1 MVVATTVLKPVVV
14 CVSPAGKGPTALRQ
28 IALISAKIKAAVW
41 MGNVSVLRAL
51 VERTAELSCAL
62 WIVVNLANALMG
74 LAYVQKVTWVRT
86 AP

>member
-1 MVVATTVLKPVVV
+1 MVVATTVLKPVAVF
-14 CVSPAGKGPTALRQ
+14 VSPAGKGPTALRQ

-41 MGNVSVLRAL
+41 MGSASVLRVL
-51 VERTAELSCAL
+51 VARTVELSCAL
-62 WIVVNLANALMG
+62 WIVVNLASALME